1 MGKTSF
7 VKYVAKIAEYKYNM
21 FPVYS
26 NNKRTN
32 TINELITKLLD
43 KLFMEF
49 KKTNKMIE
57 FINFFFSRFEGT
69 GIKSAD
75 FTFEQHPEIAVNVKY
90 NFIEFLKDLCDNLKS
105 YDGLF
110 IIIDDVNGLSET
122 PEFANWYKALFETL
136 EFYEEFVPIAFTLVT
151 YPAKFD
157 QLCEQNPSFSRM
169 LNLVI
174 MDKLKDKEV
183 HDFFKTNFDSSN
195 IEFESEQYLKEMVYY
210 SCGMPLIM
218 QQIGDA
224 IFWNLENKLITE
236 EITYNGI
243 RNAALELKN
252 KPLKNILK
260 KIKNPHYNNILL
272 KIGKNE
278 KFSFKKDEIMPLL
291 TDNEKNI
298 LTEFLDKMIQ
308 INILECVDDKLKEYE
323 FANIAY
329 FVYFL
334 INSTFNELL

>member
-1 MGKTSF
+1 MNDFEELPNNPFLPGHPTSPDNFFSRKDDIAKITSYLPCVIAQGIPEHFFITGKRGMGKTSF

-122 PEFANWYKALFETL
+122 PEFAN
-136 EFYEEFVPIAFTLVT
+136 
-151 YPAKFD
+151 
-157 QLCEQNPSFSRM
+157 
-169 LNLVI
+169 
-174 MDKLKDKEV
+174 
-183 HDFFKTNFDSSN
+183 
-195 IEFESEQYLKEMVYY
+195 
-210 SCGMPLIM
+210 
-218 QQIGDA
+218 
-224 IFWNLENKLITE
+224 
-236 EITYNGI
+236 
-243 RNAALELKN
+243 
-252 KPLKNILK
+252 
-260 KIKNPHYNNILL
+260 
-272 KIGKNE
+272 
-278 KFSFKKDEIMPLL
+278 
-291 TDNEKNI
+291 
-298 LTEFLDKMIQ
+298 
-308 INILECVDDKLKEYE
+308 
-323 FANIAY
+323 
-329 FVYFL
+329 
-334 INSTFNELL
+334 